1 MPRSEPARNYL
12 LEHCGKGEEEV
23 QILDINKL
31 IEFDDQKF
39 NPTVLVNEPQM
50 RMVLLC
56 LGAGQQVPE
65 HQTNG
70 PVNVQAISGHVTFYD
85 GAEPCEMT
93 TGMLVRVEA
102 GRPHRVVSHQDS
114 ALLVTLIKN
123 PGTAVSQVLE
133 PAASVTVSELD
144 LRDTPRPER
153 HPMVFSAF
161 DHLEEGESFVLI
173 NDHDPQP
180 LKRQMERMREGQ
192 VDWEYV
198 ERGPESFRIR
208 ITRVGQQVR

>member
-1 MPRSEPARNYL
+1 M
-12 LEHCGKGEEEV
+12 
-23 QILDINKL
+23 QILDVDKL

-39 NPTVLVNEPQM
+39 NPKVLVNEPNM

-56 LGAGQQVPE
+56 LRAGQQVPE
-65 HQTNG
+65 HSTSG

-85 GAEPCEMT
+85 GPEPCEMSA
-93 TGMLVRVEA
+93 GMLVRVEA
-102 GRPHRVVSHQDS
+102 NRPHRVVAHQDS
-114 ALLVTLIKN
+114 ALVVTIIKS
-123 PGTAVSQVLE
+123 PETTVPKVLE
-133 PAASVTVSELD
+133 LQSSLTGSELD
-144 LRDTPRPER
+144 LRETPRPER
-153 HPMVFSAF
+153 HPIVFSAF
-161 DHLEEGESFVLI
+161 DRLEEGGSFVLI

-208 ITRVGQQVR
+208 ITRVRPSEVAPRP